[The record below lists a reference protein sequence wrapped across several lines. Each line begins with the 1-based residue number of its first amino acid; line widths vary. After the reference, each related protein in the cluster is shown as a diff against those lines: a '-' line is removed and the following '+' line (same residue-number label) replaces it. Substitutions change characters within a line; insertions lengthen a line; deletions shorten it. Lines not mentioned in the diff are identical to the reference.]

1 MGSHDSPKV
10 MEEIH
15 CHQLQPN
22 GSLVPHILL
31 RWRRLVIEG
40 KVGGNHGAMRA
51 DVEIARHPAGH
62 ITPIASSCEVCYFG
76 KIQEKTLET
85 SLRHL

>member
-1 MGSHDSPKV
+1 M
-10 MEEIH
+10 
-15 CHQLQPN
+15 
-22 GSLVPHILL
+22 PHILL

-62 ITPIASSCEVCYFG
+62 ITPIARSCEVCYFG
-76 KIQEKTLET
+76 NVQEKTLET